1 MLFLK
6 IIAVCRQIDIE
17 QTNIL
22 RVQGVEFPSAA
33 PGDICSNHSAP
44 KTRYNKFFRAGMVT
58 LIGSD
63 VTAV

>member
-17 QTNIL
+17 QTNTL
-22 RVQGVEFPSAA
+22 RVQGAEFPSAA
-33 PGDICSNHSAP
+33 PGGTCSNHSTP
-44 KTRYNKFFRAGMVT
+44 KKRYKFLRAGMVT
-58 LIGSD
+58 LIASD